1 MYTMTSA
8 NDSLLISPLTTRITH
23 IPLFLHSIFIII
35 VIIVVIDSYGLTQD
49 VDEDAMD
56 EGKKKW
62 KVDESLLNQANNK
75 KSESTTHEAVDLP
88 AKKDFVKRAKYVIV
102 RTIASLRTGGTNN
115 KAISSTKTDDDDIK
129 GSESHGYI
137 MIDQG
142 NRCNILLAELVRG
155 VVKGSTKNAVQLRNM
170 VSLC

>member
-1 MYTMTSA
+1 M
-8 NDSLLISPLTTRITH
+8 
-23 IPLFLHSIFIII
+23 
-35 VIIVVIDSYGLTQD
+35 IVVIDSYGLTQD

-62 KVDESLLNQANNK
+62 KVDESLLNQASNK
-75 KSESTTHEAVDLP
+75 KNESTTHESVDLP

-115 KAISSTKTDDDDIK
+115 TAISSAKTDEDINS
-129 GSESHGYI
+129 SESHGYI
-137 MIDQG
+137 KIDQG

-155 VVKGSTKNAVQLRNM
+155 VVKGSTKNAVQLRKM
-170 VSLC
+170 VSFC